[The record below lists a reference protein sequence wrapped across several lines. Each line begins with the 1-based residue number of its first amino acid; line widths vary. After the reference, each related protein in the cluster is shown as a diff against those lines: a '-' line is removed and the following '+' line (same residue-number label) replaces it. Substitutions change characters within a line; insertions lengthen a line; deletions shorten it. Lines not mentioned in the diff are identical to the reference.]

1 MKINFRRPKSFIYY
15 YCFFCVLIGCVE
27 ATINAQL
34 FEAKKTGITPIRIVT
49 IKPKTED
56 APPVEQVQ
64 IQWEGC
70 PTKESVGAAVKD
82 CSVLIGNTQTLLD
95 EIRNEADAE
104 QRRLDKKVGIW
115 KEEARVWEIKN
126 SSRLSSC
133 WFLLGATGYEV
144 HPELPLAL
152 ENLKRSGNW
161 LEKSV
166 ESAQRGNFKDAK
178 EYISAARKATRQ
190 AERLIHGKVRP
201 KSKYAL
207 VKLPRH
213 LENRRMARST

>member
-15 YCFFCVLIGCVE
+15 YCFLCVLIGCVE

-34 FEAKKTGITPIRIVT
+34 FEAKKTEITPIRIIT
-49 IKPKTED
+49 IKPKTEE

-104 QRRLDKKVGIW
+104 QRRLDKKVGMW
-115 KEEARVWEIKN
+115 KEEVRVWEIKN
-126 SSRLSSC
+126 SSRLNSC
-133 WFLLGATGYEV
+133 WFLLGATGYAV

-152 ENLKRSGNW
+152 ENLKRSGDW
-161 LEKSV
+161 LERCV
-166 ESAQRGNFKDAK
+166 ESAQRGNFKEAN
-178 EYISAARKATRQ
+178 EYILAARRANRQ
-190 AERLIHGKVRP
+190 AGKLVNGKVRP

-213 LENRRMARST
+213 LANRKPASST

>member
-15 YCFFCVLIGCVE
+15 YCFLCVLIGCVE
-27 ATINAQL
+27 ATLNAQL
-34 FEAKKTGITPIRIVT
+34 FEAKKKEVTPIRIVT
-49 IKPKTED
+49 IKPKTDD
-56 APPVEQVQ
+56 APPVEPVQ

-70 PTKESVGAAVKD
+70 PTKESVGEAVKD

-95 EIRNEADAE
+95 EIQNEADAE

-126 SSRLSSC
+126 SSRISSC

-166 ESAQRGNFKDAK
+166 ESAERGNFKDAK

-213 LENRRMARST
+213 LENRRTARST